1 MYYTSKDLKY
11 KNPKDSNLMVRAIV
25 LYLYSAENNYRC
37 ASLCSSGKVNSL
49 KVEILEVNL
58 TYSCIIY
65 SSEFCLGSLQYK
77 ESSQIG
83 CV

>member
-1 MYYTSKDLKY
+1 MCIIMQQWKGELIKS
-11 KNPKDSNLMVRAIV
+11 R
-25 LYLYSAENNYRC
+25 
-37 ASLCSSGKVNSL
+37 
-49 KVEILEVNL
+49 NL

-77 ESSQIG
+77 EGSQIG